1 METSVSPKCQ
11 GHSSGETTHLH
22 HTCYCYMDLWFMASN
37 EHRRGTSGMTVIL
50 DPLPLPYLGPQFSHV
65 HLEPEGGDDL
75 LSLKCL
81 GGC

>member
-1 METSVSPKCQ
+1 
-11 GHSSGETTHLH
+11 
-22 HTCYCYMDLWFMASN
+22 MASN